1 MSAYLTVR
9 RYDGVPD
16 SKAAV
21 RNVRGELKRW
31 ARARLDLHR
40 REKPND
46 VLIIAAIIQLALMI
60 AMVVVGAFDTRL
72 VSGVNPWFKPIKFTQ
87 SIAAYVLTVAWML
100 DYLRVS
106 RRGKQIISWGI
117 AICVVAQIT
126 GITLQAARGTTSHFN
141 LSSPFDI
148 VITVLLDVMDLVN
161 TGFVI
166 ALLVFA
172 CQGKYA
178 VGRPTQ
184 WGIATGL
191 LIFLGASAIGGVMVF
206 NGGHSVGVV
215 GSDSAPGLPFLDW
228 SLTCGDLR
236 PAHFLGLHAL
246 QILPIA
252 GWLINQSVHGPV
264 WMKLAGVLA
273 TAVLIA
279 TVIAFLF
286 VQAMVGVPFVRL
298 ADHANDLSRT
308 PSACNAASLRIR

>member
-1 MSAYLTVR
+1 MSSFNEIY
-9 RYDGVPD
+9 
-16 SKAAV
+16 
-21 RNVRGELKRW
+21 GELKWR
-31 ARARLDLHR
+31 ARARLDVHR

-46 VLIIAAIIQLALMI
+46 VLLIAAVIQLALMI
-60 AMVVVGAFDTRL
+60 AMVVAAAFDTRL

-100 DYLRVS
+100 DYLHVS

-117 AICVVAQIT
+117 AICVVTQIT
-126 GITLQAARGTTSHFN
+126 GITLQAARGTRSHFN
-141 LSSPFDI
+141 LSSPFDV

-206 NGGHSVGVV
+206 KGGHSVGVV
-215 GSDSAPGLPFLDW
+215 SGDSGLPFLDW
-228 SLTCGDLR
+228 SLKGGDLR

-252 GWLINQSVHGPV
+252 GWLINQWVDRPV

-273 TAVLIA
+273 TAVLVA
-279 TVIAFLF
+279 GVVAFLF
-286 VQAMVGVPFVRL
+286 VQAMTGVPFVRG
-298 ADHANDLSRT
+298 ADHATDLSRT
-308 PSACNAASLRIR
+308 PSACNSASLWIR

>member
-1 MSAYLTVR
+1 VR
-9 RYDGVPD
+9 
-16 SKAAV
+16 
-21 RNVRGELKRW
+21 E
-31 ARARLDLHR
+31 RLDLHR

-60 AMVVVGAFDTRL
+60 AMVVAGAFDARL

-100 DYLRVS
+100 DYLRIS

-126 GITLQAARGTTSHFN
+126 GITLQAARGTRSHFN

-166 ALLVFA
+166 ALVVFA
-172 CQGKYA
+172 CQGKYV

-206 NGGHSVGVV
+206 KGGHSVGVA
-215 GSDSAPGLPFLDW
+215 GGDSAPGLPFLDW
-228 SLTCGDLR
+228 SLTGGDLR
-236 PAHFLGLHAL
+236 PAHFIGLHAL

-252 GWLINQSVHGPV
+252 GWLINQWVGGPV

-279 TVIAFLF
+279 AVIAFLF
-286 VQAMVGVPFVRL
+286 VQAMAGVPFVRV
-298 ADHANDLSRT
+298 ADHANDLRRT
-308 PSACNAASLRIR
+308 LSGCNSASLWIC

>member
-1 MSAYLTVR
+1 MSSFNEIY
-9 RYDGVPD
+9 
-16 SKAAV
+16 
-21 RNVRGELKRW
+21 GELKRR

-46 VLIIAAIIQLALMI
+46 ALLIAAVIQLALMI
-60 AMVVVGAFDTRL
+60 AMVVVAAFDTRL
-72 VSGVNPWFKPIKFTQ
+72 VSDVNPWFKPIKFAQ

-117 AICVVAQIT
+117 AICVVTQIT
-126 GITLQAARGTTSHFN
+126 GITLQAARGARSHFN
-141 LSSPFDI
+141 MSSPFDI

-161 TGFVI
+161 SGFVI

-191 LIFLGASAIGGVMVF
+191 LIFLGASAIGGVMVLK
-206 NGGHSVGVV
+206 GGHSVGIV
-215 GSDSAPGLPFLDW
+215 GGESAPGLPFLDW
-228 SLTCGDLR
+228 SLTGGDLR

-246 QILPIA
+246 QTLPIA
-252 GWLINQSVHGPV
+252 GWLINQRVDGPV

-279 TVIAFLF
+279 AVVASLF
-286 VQAMVGVPFVRL
+286 VQAMVGIPFVRV
-298 ADHANDLSRT
+298 ADHTYDISRT
-308 PSACNAASLRIR
+308 PSALTTVTNVVGG

>member
-1 MSAYLTVR
+1 MSSFNEIY
-9 RYDGVPD
+9 
-16 SKAAV
+16 
-21 RNVRGELKRW
+21 GELRRW

-46 VLIIAAIIQLALMI
+46 ALLIAAVIQLALMI
-60 AMVVVGAFDTRL
+60 AMVVVAAFDTRL

-117 AICVVAQIT
+117 AICVVTQIT
-126 GITLQAARGTTSHFN
+126 GITLQAARGTRSHFN
-141 LSSPFDI
+141 MSSPVDI

-161 TGFVI
+161 SGFAI

-172 CQGKYA
+172 CQGKYV

-184 WGIATGL
+184 WGIAAGL
-191 LIFLGASAIGGVMVF
+191 LIFLGASAIGGVMVVK
-206 NGGHSVGVV
+206 GAHSVGVV
-215 GSDSAPGLPFLDW
+215 GGDGAPGLPFLHW
-228 SLTCGDLR
+228 SLTGGDLR

-252 GWLINQSVHGPV
+252 GWLINQWVGGPM
-264 WMKLAGVLA
+264 WMKLAGVGA
-273 TAVLIA
+273 TAVLVAAGI
-279 TVIAFLF
+279 VFLF
-286 VQAMVGVPFVRL
+286 VQAMFGVPFVRL
-298 ADHANDLSRT
+298 
-308 PSACNAASLRIR
+308 